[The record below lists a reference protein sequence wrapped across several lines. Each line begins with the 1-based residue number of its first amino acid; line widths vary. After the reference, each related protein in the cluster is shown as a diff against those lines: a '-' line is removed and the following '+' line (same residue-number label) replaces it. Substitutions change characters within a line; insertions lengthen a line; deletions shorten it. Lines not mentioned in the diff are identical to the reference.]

1 MKTLYIYIILMLLLP
16 FFSESNIYAQKRSKQ
31 YSEIKAKVVDKE
43 GNPIQSVRITV
54 DEGIFESS
62 TDKQG
67 KFSLKVTDN
76 STLVFD
82 VPGFE
87 PQYLG
92 VSVIK
97 QNPVVVMEKSIPYGG
112 VKDEVELPFRKTI
125 AREIVGATST
135 IDEDAISSSN
145 QMNVLNILS
154 GKAPGLNVSQVP
166 TEPGR
171 SATVLNIRGLSRSA
185 TDNAPLIIIDGI
197 ERPLE
202 DLTPEEI
209 ESITVLKDA
218 STTAIYGSRGATSKI
233 LYGPKAV
240 NGVLLV
246 KTKRGIKY
254 KRDRQFNIEFGAQTP
269 VRMPEYLNSADYATM
284 YNQARINDG
293 LSPYYTQTDIDG
305 YRMGTNP
312 VLYPD
317 VDFHKLCLNDHMSYR
332 KAIAQ
337 FRGGNESAQYY
348 VNATYAGYGGYEAVG
363 KNNTSNKFNLRVNL
377 DYKVNDWLKA
387 FVDIAGQMEFYTT
400 NYMSAD
406 KLFSRLSSHR
416 PNAYPIK
423 FSDPGNPGTE
433 IYGAMENAN
442 LSSSREN
449 IYAEMAL
456 GGSKENTVR
465 KGQTNIGF
473 DLSLDR
479 YVKGLSA
486 KAYVTFDVYNYLV
499 VGKNE
504 NFSSYRPIFNE
515 NSLIGKELLTVE
527 KKVSDK
533 SRIADQM
540 YRNYGYFGQLSY
552 DRTFQAKHQ
561 LKSDL
566 VIFQSRRENLGS
578 SQDDVNRT
586 FALRTNYVYNKKWIA
601 ELDMA
606 VMGSSRFTKGNRY
619 GYFPTVGVAW
629 IASEEKFLK
638 DKEWLDFLKIKAS
651 TGLLGTDNYFDFFL
665 FESRWNTSQSTHFG
679 PKLEEDVNTS
689 TLVHVGNPDLTWE
702 KSFEI
707 NIGAEASF
715 LNCLTADFNY
725 FNNYRYDILTPT
737 TSFSSINGGEL
748 MYRNYGSVR
757 NQGVELALEYSG
769 NIGKLHYSIGGN
781 TIWSKAVYEKTDDM
795 EGLSSNRKKEG
806 KPVDTRFGL
815 IAEGLFKSGDEI
827 AAHPVQDFGPVQIGD
842 VKYANINND
851 HHINENDMLPIG
863 NEYPRFQFGL
873 NINLAYKGFELSLS
887 GSGMAQY
894 DIYLNNSYYWMRE
907 DQKYSTF
914 VKNYFNPSTGEGK
927 FPRLTT
933 QQNQNNYRSSSLWM
947 RSGNFFKLRDA
958 MLSYSLP
965 QNITNKMTLKQVKLF
980 VRGSNLFTIS
990 SIKDLDPEY
999 IDAGVTGYPFFRSF
1013 TGGINVVF

>member
-1 MKTLYIYIILMLLLP
+1 MLLLP

-209 ESITVLKDA
+209 ESITVLKD
-218 STTAIYGSRGATSKI
+218 ATSKI

-725 FNNYRYDILTPT
+725 FNNYRYDILTHT
-737 TSFSSINGGEL
+737 TSFSYINGGEL

>member
-16 FFSESNIYAQKRSKQ
+16 FFSESNIYAQKKSKQ
-31 YSEIKAKVVDKE
+31 YSEITAKVVDKE
-43 GNPIQSVRITV
+43 GNPIQSVKITV
-54 DEGIFESS
+54 DEGLFESF

-67 KFSLKVTDN
+67 VFSLKVTNN

-82 VPGFE
+82 MLGYDSK
-87 PQYLG
+87 YLE
-92 VSVIK
+92 VSAIK
-97 QNPVVVMEKSIPYGG
+97 QNPVVIMEKSIPYGG
-112 VKDEVELPFRKTI
+112 VEDKVELPFRETV
-125 AREIVGATST
+125 AREVVGAIST
-135 IDEDAISSSN
+135 IGEDIISKSN

-166 TEPGR
+166 AEPGR
-171 SATVLNIRGLSRSA
+171 SATILNIRGLSRST

-218 STTAIYGSRGATSKI
+218 TSKI

-254 KRDRQFNIEFGAQTP
+254 KRERQFNIEFGAQLP

-284 YNQARINDG
+284 YNQARFNDG
-293 LSPYYTQTDIDG
+293 LSPYYTQADIDG
-305 YRMGTNP
+305 YRMKTNSI
-312 VLYPD
+312 LYHD

-337 FRGGNESAQYY
+337 FRGGNEAAQYY
-348 VNATYAGYGGYEAVG
+348 VNATYAGYGGYEAIG
-363 KNNTSNKFNLRVNL
+363 NSNTSNKFNLRVNL

-400 NYMSAD
+400 NYMLAD
-406 KLFSRLSSHR
+406 ELFFRLSSHR
-416 PNAYPIK
+416 PNAYPVR
-423 FSDPGNPGTE
+423 FSDPENSETE

-442 LSSSREN
+442 LASSREN
-449 IYAEMAL
+449 IYAEMLL

-465 KGQTNIGF
+465 KGQTNIGL

-504 NFSSYRPIFNE
+504 NFSSYRPLFSK

-533 SRIADQM
+533 SRIEDQM

-552 DRTFQAKHQ
+552 DRIFRTKHQ

-566 VIFQSRRENLGS
+566 VIFQSKRENLGS

-606 VMGSSRFTKGNRY
+606 VMGSSRFAKGNRY
-619 GYFPTVGVAW
+619 GYFPTVGLAW

-665 FESRWNTSQSTHFG
+665 FESRWNTNQSTHFG
-679 PKLEEDVNTS
+679 PKLEEDINTS

-715 LNCLTADFNY
+715 LNCLTANFNY
-725 FNNYRYDILTPT
+725 FNNYRYDILTPI

-757 NQGVELALEYSG
+757 NQGIELALEYSG
-769 NIGKLHYSIGGN
+769 NIGKFHYSIGGN
-781 TIWSKAVYEKTDDM
+781 TIWSKAVYEKADDM
-795 EGLSSNRKKEG
+795 EGLPSNRKKEG
-806 KPVDTRFGL
+806 KPLDTYFGL
-815 IAEGLFKSGDEI
+815 MAEGLFKSKDEI
-827 AAHPVQDFGPVQIGD
+827 ATHPVQDFGPIQIGD
-842 VKYANINND
+842 VKYTNINND
-851 HHINENDMLPIG
+851 SRINENDMLPIG

-914 VKNYFNPSTGEGK
+914 VKEYFNPSTGEGK
-927 FPRLTT
+927 FPRLST

-958 MLSYSLP
+958 MFSYSLP
-965 QNITNKMTLKQVKLF
+965 QNIANKMTLKQVKLF

>member
-1 MKTLYIYIILMLLLP
+1 MLLLP
-16 FFSESNIYAQKRSKQ
+16 FFSESNIYAQKKSKQ
-31 YSEIKAKVVDKE
+31 YSEITAKVVDKE
-43 GNPIQSVRITV
+43 GNPIQSVKITV
-54 DEGIFESS
+54 DEGLFESF

-67 KFSLKVTDN
+67 VFSLKVTNN

-82 VPGFE
+82 MLGYDSK
-87 PQYLG
+87 YLE
-92 VSVIK
+92 VSAIK
-97 QNPVVVMEKSIPYGG
+97 QNPVVIMEKSIPYGG
-112 VKDEVELPFRKTI
+112 VEDKVELPFRETV
-125 AREIVGATST
+125 AREVVGAIST
-135 IDEDAISSSN
+135 IGEDIISKSN

-166 TEPGR
+166 AEPGR
-171 SATVLNIRGLSRSA
+171 SATILNIRGLSRST

-218 STTAIYGSRGATSKI
+218 TSKI

-254 KRDRQFNIEFGAQTP
+254 KRERQFNIEFGAQLP

-284 YNQARINDG
+284 YNQARFNDG
-293 LSPYYTQTDIDG
+293 LSPYYTQADIDG
-305 YRMGTNP
+305 YRMKTNSI
-312 VLYPD
+312 LYPD

-337 FRGGNESAQYY
+337 FRGGNEAAQYY
-348 VNATYAGYGGYEAVG
+348 VNATYAGYGGYEAIG
-363 KNNTSNKFNLRVNL
+363 NSNTSNKFNLRVNL

-400 NYMSAD
+400 NYMLAD
-406 KLFSRLSSHR
+406 ELFFRLSSHR
-416 PNAYPIK
+416 PNAYPVR
-423 FSDPGNPGTE
+423 FSDPENSETE

-442 LSSSREN
+442 LASSREN
-449 IYAEMAL
+449 IYAEMLL

-465 KGQTNIGF
+465 KGQTNIGL

-504 NFSSYRPIFNE
+504 NFSSYRPLFSK

-533 SRIADQM
+533 SRIEDQM

-552 DRTFQAKHQ
+552 DRIFRTKHQ

-566 VIFQSRRENLGS
+566 VIFQSKRENLGS

-606 VMGSSRFTKGNRY
+606 VMGSSRFAKGNRY
-619 GYFPTVGVAW
+619 GYFPTVGLAW

-665 FESRWNTSQSTHFG
+665 FESRWNTNQSTHFG
-679 PKLEEDVNTS
+679 PKLEEDINTS

-715 LNCLTADFNY
+715 LNCLTANFNY
-725 FNNYRYDILTPT
+725 FNNYRYDILTPI

-757 NQGVELALEYSG
+757 NQGIELALEYSG
-769 NIGKLHYSIGGN
+769 NIGKFHYSIGGN
-781 TIWSKAVYEKTDDM
+781 TIWSKAVYEKADDM
-795 EGLSSNRKKEG
+795 EGLPSNRKKEG
-806 KPVDTRFGL
+806 KPLDTYFGL
-815 IAEGLFKSGDEI
+815 MAEGLFKSKDEI
-827 AAHPVQDFGPVQIGD
+827 ATHPVQDFGPIQIGD
-842 VKYANINND
+842 VKYTNINND
-851 HHINENDMLPIG
+851 SRINENDMLPIG

-907 DQKYSTF
+907 EQKYSTF
-914 VKNYFNPSTGEGK
+914 VKEYFNPSTGEGK
-927 FPRLTT
+927 FPRLST

-958 MLSYSLP
+958 MFSYSLP
-965 QNITNKMTLKQVKLF
+965 QNIANKMTLKQVKLF

>member
-1 MKTLYIYIILMLLLP
+1 
-16 FFSESNIYAQKRSKQ
+16 
-31 YSEIKAKVVDKE
+31 
-43 GNPIQSVRITV
+43 
-54 DEGIFESS
+54 
-62 TDKQG
+62 
-67 KFSLKVTDN
+67 
-76 STLVFD
+76 
-82 VPGFE
+82 
-87 PQYLG
+87 
-92 VSVIK
+92 
-97 QNPVVVMEKSIPYGG
+97 
-112 VKDEVELPFRKTI
+112 
-125 AREIVGATST
+125 
-135 IDEDAISSSN
+135 
-145 QMNVLNILS
+145 MNVLNILS

-209 ESITVLKDA
+209 ESITVLKD
-218 STTAIYGSRGATSKI
+218 ATSKI

-980 VRGSNLFTIS
+980 VRGSNLFTVS

>member
-209 ESITVLKDA
+209 ESITVLKD
-218 STTAIYGSRGATSKI
+218 ATSKI

-629 IASEEKFLK
+629 IASEEKSLK

>member
-16 FFSESNIYAQKRSKQ
+16 FFSESNIYAQKKSKQ
-31 YSEIKAKVVDKE
+31 YSEITAKVVDKE
-43 GNPIQSVRITV
+43 GNPIQSVKITV
-54 DEGIFESS
+54 DEGLFESF

-67 KFSLKVTDN
+67 VFSLKVTNN

-82 VPGFE
+82 MLGYDSK
-87 PQYLG
+87 YLE
-92 VSVIK
+92 VSAIK
-97 QNPVVVMEKSIPYGG
+97 QNPVVIMEKSIPYGG
-112 VKDEVELPFRKTI
+112 VEDKVELPFRETV
-125 AREIVGATST
+125 AREVVGAIST
-135 IDEDAISSSN
+135 MGEDIISKSN

-166 TEPGR
+166 AEPGR
-171 SATVLNIRGLSRSA
+171 SATILNIRGLSRST

-218 STTAIYGSRGATSKI
+218 TSKI

-254 KRDRQFNIEFGAQTP
+254 KRERQFNIEFGAQLP

-284 YNQARINDG
+284 YNQARFNDG
-293 LSPYYTQTDIDG
+293 LSPYYTQADIDG
-305 YRMGTNP
+305 YRMKTNSI
-312 VLYPD
+312 LYPD

-337 FRGGNESAQYY
+337 FRGGNEAAQYY
-348 VNATYAGYGGYEAVG
+348 VNATYAGYGGYEAIG
-363 KNNTSNKFNLRVNL
+363 NSNTSNKFNLRVNL

-400 NYMSAD
+400 NYMLAD
-406 KLFSRLSSHR
+406 ELFFRLSSHR
-416 PNAYPIK
+416 PNAYPVR
-423 FSDPGNPGTE
+423 FSDPENSETE

-442 LSSSREN
+442 LASSREN
-449 IYAEMAL
+449 IYAEMLL

-465 KGQTNIGF
+465 KGQTNIGL

-504 NFSSYRPIFNE
+504 NFSSYRPLFSK

-533 SRIADQM
+533 SRIEDQM

-552 DRTFQAKHQ
+552 DRIFRTKHQ

-566 VIFQSRRENLGS
+566 VIFQSKRENLGS

-606 VMGSSRFTKGNRY
+606 VMGSSRFAKGNRY
-619 GYFPTVGVAW
+619 GYFPTVGLAW

-665 FESRWNTSQSTHFG
+665 FESRWNTNQSTHFG
-679 PKLEEDVNTS
+679 PKLEEDINTS

-715 LNCLTADFNY
+715 LNCLTANFNY
-725 FNNYRYDILTPT
+725 FNNYRYDILTPI

-757 NQGVELALEYSG
+757 NQGIELALEYSG
-769 NIGKLHYSIGGN
+769 NIGKFHYSIGGN
-781 TIWSKAVYEKTDDM
+781 TIWSKAVYEKADDM
-795 EGLSSNRKKEG
+795 EGLPSNRKKEG
-806 KPVDTRFGL
+806 KPLDTYFGL
-815 IAEGLFKSGDEI
+815 MAEGLFKSKDEI
-827 AAHPVQDFGPVQIGD
+827 ATHPVQDFGPIQIGD
-842 VKYANINND
+842 VKYTNINND
-851 HHINENDMLPIG
+851 SRINENDMLPIG

-914 VKNYFNPSTGEGK
+914 VKEYFNPSTGEGK
-927 FPRLTT
+927 FPRLST

-958 MLSYSLP
+958 MFSYSLP
-965 QNITNKMTLKQVKLF
+965 QNIANKMTLKQVKLF

>member
-1 MKTLYIYIILMLLLP
+1 MI
-16 FFSESNIYAQKRSKQ
+16 
-31 YSEIKAKVVDKE
+31 
-43 GNPIQSVRITV
+43 
-54 DEGIFESS
+54 
-62 TDKQG
+62 
-67 KFSLKVTDN
+67 
-76 STLVFD
+76 
-82 VPGFE
+82 
-87 PQYLG
+87 
-92 VSVIK
+92 
-97 QNPVVVMEKSIPYGG
+97 
-112 VKDEVELPFRKTI
+112 ELT
-125 AREIVGATST
+125 
-135 IDEDAISSSN
+135 
-145 QMNVLNILS
+145 LNILS

-209 ESITVLKDA
+209 ESITVLKD
-218 STTAIYGSRGATSKI
+218 ATSKI

>member
-1 MKTLYIYIILMLLLP
+1 MLLLP

-125 AREIVGATST
+125 SREIVGATST

-218 STTAIYGSRGATSKI
+218 TSKI

-293 LSPYYTQTDIDG
+293 LSPYDTQTDIDG

-980 VRGSNLFTIS
+980 VRGSNLFTVS

>member
-209 ESITVLKDA
+209 ESITVLKD
-218 STTAIYGSRGATSKI
+218 ATSKI

-651 TGLLGTDNYFDFFL
+651 TGLLVTDNYFDFFL

>member
-209 ESITVLKDA
+209 ESITVLKD
-218 STTAIYGSRGATSKI
+218 ATSKI

-851 HHINENDMLPIG
+851 HHING
-863 NEYPRFQFGL
+863 
-873 NINLAYKGFELSLS
+873 
-887 GSGMAQY
+887 
-894 DIYLNNSYYWMRE
+894 
-907 DQKYSTF
+907 
-914 VKNYFNPSTGEGK
+914 
-927 FPRLTT
+927 
-933 QQNQNNYRSSSLWM
+933 
-947 RSGNFFKLRDA
+947 
-958 MLSYSLP
+958 
-965 QNITNKMTLKQVKLF
+965 
-980 VRGSNLFTIS
+980 
-990 SIKDLDPEY
+990 
-999 IDAGVTGYPFFRSF
+999 
-1013 TGGINVVF
+1013 

>member
-209 ESITVLKDA
+209 ESITVLKD
-218 STTAIYGSRGATSKI
+218 ATSKI

-533 SRIADQM
+533 NRIADQM

>member
-1 MKTLYIYIILMLLLP
+1 MLLLP

-209 ESITVLKDA
+209 ESITVLKD
-218 STTAIYGSRGATSKI
+218 ATSKI

-449 IYAEMAL
+449 IYAGMAL

-851 HHINENDMLPIG
+851 HHYCPKKLPH
-863 NEYPRFQFGL
+863 RF
-873 NINLAYKGFELSLS
+873 S
-887 GSGMAQY
+887 
-894 DIYLNNSYYWMRE
+894 
-907 DQKYSTF
+907 
-914 VKNYFNPSTGEGK
+914 
-927 FPRLTT
+927 
-933 QQNQNNYRSSSLWM
+933 
-947 RSGNFFKLRDA
+947 
-958 MLSYSLP
+958 
-965 QNITNKMTLKQVKLF
+965 
-980 VRGSNLFTIS
+980 
-990 SIKDLDPEY
+990 
-999 IDAGVTGYPFFRSF
+999 
-1013 TGGINVVF
+1013 

>member
-112 VKDEVELPFRKTI
+112 VKDELELPFRKTI

-209 ESITVLKDA
+209 ESITVLKD
-218 STTAIYGSRGATSKI
+218 ATSKI

>member
-209 ESITVLKDA
+209 ESITVLKD
-218 STTAIYGSRGATSKI
+218 ATSKI

-442 LSSSREN
+442 LSSSSEN

>member
-209 ESITVLKDA
+209 ESITVLKD
-218 STTAIYGSRGATSKI
+218 ATSKI

-748 MYRNYGSVR
+748 MYRNYRSVR

>member
-1 MKTLYIYIILMLLLP
+1 MLLLP

-209 ESITVLKDA
+209 ESITVLKD
-218 STTAIYGSRGATSKI
+218 ATSKI

-894 DIYLNNSYYWMRE
+894 DIYLNNSYYW
-907 DQKYSTF
+907 
-914 VKNYFNPSTGEGK
+914 
-927 FPRLTT
+927 
-933 QQNQNNYRSSSLWM
+933 
-947 RSGNFFKLRDA
+947 
-958 MLSYSLP
+958 
-965 QNITNKMTLKQVKLF
+965 
-980 VRGSNLFTIS
+980 
-990 SIKDLDPEY
+990 
-999 IDAGVTGYPFFRSF
+999 
-1013 TGGINVVF
+1013 

>member
-202 DLTPEEI
+202 DLTPKEI
-209 ESITVLKDA
+209 ESITVLKD
-218 STTAIYGSRGATSKI
+218 ATSKI

>member
-54 DEGIFESS
+54 DEGIFESF

-209 ESITVLKDA
+209 ESITVLKD
-218 STTAIYGSRGATSKI
+218 ATSKI

>member
-218 STTAIYGSRGATSKI
+218 TSKI

-293 LSPYYTQTDIDG
+293 LSPYYTQTDIDS

>member
-1 MKTLYIYIILMLLLP
+1 MK
-16 FFSESNIYAQKRSKQ
+16 
-31 YSEIKAKVVDKE
+31 D
-43 GNPIQSVRITV
+43 
-54 DEGIFESS
+54 
-62 TDKQG
+62 
-67 KFSLKVTDN
+67 
-76 STLVFD
+76 
-82 VPGFE
+82 
-87 PQYLG
+87 
-92 VSVIK
+92 
-97 QNPVVVMEKSIPYGG
+97 
-112 VKDEVELPFRKTI
+112 
-125 AREIVGATST
+125 
-135 IDEDAISSSN
+135 
-145 QMNVLNILS
+145 
-154 GKAPGLNVSQVP
+154 
-166 TEPGR
+166 
-171 SATVLNIRGLSRSA
+171 
-185 TDNAPLIIIDGI
+185 
-197 ERPLE
+197 
-202 DLTPEEI
+202 
-209 ESITVLKDA
+209 
-218 STTAIYGSRGATSKI
+218 ATSKI

-980 VRGSNLFTIS
+980 VRGSNLFTVS

>member
-209 ESITVLKDA
+209 ESITVLKD
-218 STTAIYGSRGATSKI
+218 ATSKI

-456 GGSKENTVR
+456 GGFKENTVR

>member
-1 MKTLYIYIILMLLLP
+1 
-16 FFSESNIYAQKRSKQ
+16 
-31 YSEIKAKVVDKE
+31 
-43 GNPIQSVRITV
+43 
-54 DEGIFESS
+54 
-62 TDKQG
+62 
-67 KFSLKVTDN
+67 
-76 STLVFD
+76 
-82 VPGFE
+82 
-87 PQYLG
+87 
-92 VSVIK
+92 
-97 QNPVVVMEKSIPYGG
+97 
-112 VKDEVELPFRKTI
+112 
-125 AREIVGATST
+125 
-135 IDEDAISSSN
+135 
-145 QMNVLNILS
+145 
-154 GKAPGLNVSQVP
+154 
-166 TEPGR
+166 
-171 SATVLNIRGLSRSA
+171 
-185 TDNAPLIIIDGI
+185 
-197 ERPLE
+197 
-202 DLTPEEI
+202 
-209 ESITVLKDA
+209 
-218 STTAIYGSRGATSKI
+218 
-233 LYGPKAV
+233 
-240 NGVLLV
+240 
-246 KTKRGIKY
+246 
-254 KRDRQFNIEFGAQTP
+254 
-269 VRMPEYLNSADYATM
+269 MPEYLNSADYATM

-842 VKYANINND
+842 VKYAKENND

>member
-67 KFSLKVTDN
+67 EFSLKVTDN

-209 ESITVLKDA
+209 ESITVLKD
-218 STTAIYGSRGATSKI
+218 ATSKI

-479 YVKGLSA
+479 YVKRLSA

>member
-1 MKTLYIYIILMLLLP
+1 
-16 FFSESNIYAQKRSKQ
+16 
-31 YSEIKAKVVDKE
+31 
-43 GNPIQSVRITV
+43 
-54 DEGIFESS
+54 
-62 TDKQG
+62 
-67 KFSLKVTDN
+67 
-76 STLVFD
+76 
-82 VPGFE
+82 
-87 PQYLG
+87 
-92 VSVIK
+92 
-97 QNPVVVMEKSIPYGG
+97 
-112 VKDEVELPFRKTI
+112 
-125 AREIVGATST
+125 
-135 IDEDAISSSN
+135 
-145 QMNVLNILS
+145 
-154 GKAPGLNVSQVP
+154 
-166 TEPGR
+166 
-171 SATVLNIRGLSRSA
+171 
-185 TDNAPLIIIDGI
+185 
-197 ERPLE
+197 
-202 DLTPEEI
+202 
-209 ESITVLKDA
+209 
-218 STTAIYGSRGATSKI
+218 
-233 LYGPKAV
+233 
-240 NGVLLV
+240 
-246 KTKRGIKY
+246 
-254 KRDRQFNIEFGAQTP
+254 
-269 VRMPEYLNSADYATM
+269 M

-914 VKNYFNPSTGEGK
+914 VKNYFNLSTGEGK

>member
-197 ERPLE
+197 KRPLE

-209 ESITVLKDA
+209 ESITVLKD
-218 STTAIYGSRGATSKI
+218 ATSKI

>member
-1 MKTLYIYIILMLLLP
+1 M
-16 FFSESNIYAQKRSKQ
+16 
-31 YSEIKAKVVDKE
+31 
-43 GNPIQSVRITV
+43 
-54 DEGIFESS
+54 
-62 TDKQG
+62 
-67 KFSLKVTDN
+67 
-76 STLVFD
+76 
-82 VPGFE
+82 
-87 PQYLG
+87 
-92 VSVIK
+92 
-97 QNPVVVMEKSIPYGG
+97 
-112 VKDEVELPFRKTI
+112 
-125 AREIVGATST
+125 
-135 IDEDAISSSN
+135 
-145 QMNVLNILS
+145 
-154 GKAPGLNVSQVP
+154 
-166 TEPGR
+166 
-171 SATVLNIRGLSRSA
+171 
-185 TDNAPLIIIDGI
+185 
-197 ERPLE
+197 
-202 DLTPEEI
+202 
-209 ESITVLKDA
+209 
-218 STTAIYGSRGATSKI
+218 
-233 LYGPKAV
+233 
-240 NGVLLV
+240 V

>member
-209 ESITVLKDA
+209 ESITVLKD
-218 STTAIYGSRGATSKI
+218 ATSKI

-737 TSFSSINGGEL
+737 TSFSTINGGEL

>member
-1 MKTLYIYIILMLLLP
+1 MLLLP

-209 ESITVLKDA
+209 ESITVLKD
-218 STTAIYGSRGATSKI
+218 ATSKI

-914 VKNYFNPSTGEGK
+914 VKNYFNQSTGEGK

>member
-209 ESITVLKDA
+209 ESITVLKD
-218 STTAIYGSRGATSKI
+218 ATSKI

-914 VKNYFNPSTGEGK
+914 VKNYFNPSTREGK

>member
-1 MKTLYIYIILMLLLP
+1 M
-16 FFSESNIYAQKRSKQ
+16 
-31 YSEIKAKVVDKE
+31 
-43 GNPIQSVRITV
+43 
-54 DEGIFESS
+54 
-62 TDKQG
+62 
-67 KFSLKVTDN
+67 
-76 STLVFD
+76 
-82 VPGFE
+82 
-87 PQYLG
+87 
-92 VSVIK
+92 
-97 QNPVVVMEKSIPYGG
+97 
-112 VKDEVELPFRKTI
+112 
-125 AREIVGATST
+125 
-135 IDEDAISSSN
+135 
-145 QMNVLNILS
+145 
-154 GKAPGLNVSQVP
+154 
-166 TEPGR
+166 
-171 SATVLNIRGLSRSA
+171 
-185 TDNAPLIIIDGI
+185 
-197 ERPLE
+197 
-202 DLTPEEI
+202 
-209 ESITVLKDA
+209 
-218 STTAIYGSRGATSKI
+218 
-233 LYGPKAV
+233 
-240 NGVLLV
+240 
-246 KTKRGIKY
+246 
-254 KRDRQFNIEFGAQTP
+254 
-269 VRMPEYLNSADYATM
+269 
-284 YNQARINDG
+284 
-293 LSPYYTQTDIDG
+293 
-305 YRMGTNP
+305 
-312 VLYPD
+312 
-317 VDFHKLCLNDHMSYR
+317 
-332 KAIAQ
+332 
-337 FRGGNESAQYY
+337 
-348 VNATYAGYGGYEAVG
+348 
-363 KNNTSNKFNLRVNL
+363 NL

-980 VRGSNLFTIS
+980 VRGSNLFTVS

>member
-218 STTAIYGSRGATSKI
+218 TSKI

-433 IYGAMENAN
+433 IYGTMENAN

>member
-1 MKTLYIYIILMLLLP
+1 ML
-16 FFSESNIYAQKRSKQ
+16 A
-31 YSEIKAKVVDKE
+31 D
-43 GNPIQSVRITV
+43 
-54 DEGIFESS
+54 
-62 TDKQG
+62 
-67 KFSLKVTDN
+67 
-76 STLVFD
+76 
-82 VPGFE
+82 
-87 PQYLG
+87 
-92 VSVIK
+92 
-97 QNPVVVMEKSIPYGG
+97 
-112 VKDEVELPFRKTI
+112 FR
-125 AREIVGATST
+125 
-135 IDEDAISSSN
+135 
-145 QMNVLNILS
+145 
-154 GKAPGLNVSQVP
+154 
-166 TEPGR
+166 
-171 SATVLNIRGLSRSA
+171 
-185 TDNAPLIIIDGI
+185 
-197 ERPLE
+197 
-202 DLTPEEI
+202 I
-209 ESITVLKDA
+209 ESITVLKD
-218 STTAIYGSRGATSKI
+218 ATSKI

>member
-135 IDEDAISSSN
+135 IDEDVISSSN

-209 ESITVLKDA
+209 ESITVLKD
-218 STTAIYGSRGATSKI
+218 ATSKI

>member
-209 ESITVLKDA
+209 ESITVLKD
-218 STTAIYGSRGATSKI
+218 ATSKI

-665 FESRWNTSQSTHFG
+665 VESRWNTSQSTHFG

>member
-209 ESITVLKDA
+209 ESITVLKD
-218 STTAIYGSRGATSKI
+218 ATSKI

-702 KSFEI
+702 KAFEI

>member
-209 ESITVLKDA
+209 ESVSVLKD
-218 STTAIYGSRGATSKI
+218 ATSKI

>member
-209 ESITVLKDA
+209 ESITVLKD
-218 STTAIYGSRGATSKI
+218 ATSKI

-927 FPRLTT
+927 FQRLTT

>member
-16 FFSESNIYAQKRSKQ
+16 FFSESNIYAQKKSKQ
-31 YSEIKAKVVDKE
+31 YSAITAKVVDKE
-43 GNPIQSVRITV
+43 GNPIQSVKITV
-54 DEGIFESS
+54 DEGLFESF

-67 KFSLKVTDN
+67 VFSLKATNN

-82 VPGFE
+82 MLGYDSK
-87 PQYLG
+87 YLE
-92 VSVIK
+92 VSAIK
-97 QNPVVVMEKSIPYGG
+97 QNPVVIMEKSIPYGG
-112 VKDEVELPFRKTI
+112 VEDKVELPFRETV
-125 AREIVGATST
+125 AREVVGAIST
-135 IDEDAISSSN
+135 IGEDIISNSN

-171 SATVLNIRGLSRSA
+171 SATILNIRGLSRST

-218 STTAIYGSRGATSKI
+218 TSKI

-254 KRDRQFNIEFGAQTP
+254 KRERQFNIEFGAQLP

-284 YNQARINDG
+284 YNQARFNDG
-293 LSPYYTQTDIDG
+293 LSPYYTQADIDG
-305 YRMGTNP
+305 YRMKTNSI
-312 VLYPD
+312 LYPD

-337 FRGGNESAQYY
+337 FRGGNEAAQYY

-363 KNNTSNKFNLRVNL
+363 NSNTSNKFNLRVNL

-400 NYMSAD
+400 NYMLAD
-406 KLFSRLSSHR
+406 ELFSRLSSHR
-416 PNAYPIK
+416 PNAYPVR
-423 FSDPGNPGTE
+423 FSDPENSETE

-442 LSSSREN
+442 LASSREN
-449 IYAEMAL
+449 IYAEMLL

-465 KGQTNIGF
+465 KGQTNIGL

-504 NFSSYRPIFNE
+504 NFSSYRPLFSK

-533 SRIADQM
+533 SRIEDQM

-552 DRTFQAKHQ
+552 DRIFRTKHQ

-566 VIFQSRRENLGS
+566 VIFQSKRENLGS

-606 VMGSSRFTKGNRY
+606 VMGSSRFAKGNRY
-619 GYFPTVGVAW
+619 GYFPTVGLAW

-665 FESRWNTSQSTHFG
+665 FESRWNTNQSTHFG
-679 PKLEEDVNTS
+679 PKLEEDINTS

-715 LNCLTADFNY
+715 LNCLTANFNY
-725 FNNYRYDILTPT
+725 FNNYRYDILTPI

-757 NQGVELALEYSG
+757 NQGIELALEYSG
-769 NIGKLHYSIGGN
+769 NIGKFHYSIGGN
-781 TIWSKAVYEKTDDM
+781 TIWSKAVYEKADDM
-795 EGLSSNRKKEG
+795 EGLPSNRKKEG
-806 KPVDTRFGL
+806 KPLDTYFGL
-815 IAEGLFKSGDEI
+815 MAEGLFKSKDEI
-827 AAHPVQDFGPVQIGD
+827 AAHPVQDFGPIQIGD

-851 HHINENDMLPIG
+851 SRINENDMLPIG

-914 VKNYFNPSTGEGK
+914 VKEYFNPSTGEGK
-927 FPRLTT
+927 FPRLST

-958 MLSYSLP
+958 MFSYSLP
-965 QNITNKMTLKQVKLF
+965 QKIANKMTLKQVKLF

>member
-1 MKTLYIYIILMLLLP
+1 MLLLP

-218 STTAIYGSRGATSKI
+218 TSKI

-433 IYGAMENAN
+433 ICGAMENAN

>member
-16 FFSESNIYAQKRSKQ
+16 FFSGSNIYAQKRSKQ

-209 ESITVLKDA
+209 ESITVLKD
-218 STTAIYGSRGATSKI
+218 ATSKI